1 MPMKNPPHPGDFIKT
16 EIIGPA
22 GLSVTDAAKALRVSR
37 PEDLY
42 RTLKARAGL
51 SGVSLG
57 DLVRR
62 LIEQGLRSSSGESAP
77 HKQFGPPPVIIPA
90 RGKRIPAISRAR
102 VRRMEEE
109 EDEAKHARS
118 A

>member
-1 MPMKNPPHPGDFIKT
+1 MRTTIDF
-16 EIIGPA
+16 
-22 GLSVTDAAKALRVSR
+22 

-51 SGVSLG
+51 SGVSLS

-62 LIEQGLRSSSGESAP
+62 LIEQGLRSSYGESAP
-77 HKQFGPPPVIIPA
+77 RKQFGPPPVIIPA
-90 RGKRIPAISRAR
+90 RGKPIPAISRTQI
-102 VRRMEEE
+102 RRMEED